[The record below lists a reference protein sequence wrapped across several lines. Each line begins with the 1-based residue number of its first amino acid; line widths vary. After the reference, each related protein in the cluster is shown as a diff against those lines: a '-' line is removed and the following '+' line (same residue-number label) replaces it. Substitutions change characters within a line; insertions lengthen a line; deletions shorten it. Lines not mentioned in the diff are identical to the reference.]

1 MIRSILS
8 QEILSNADRVLA
20 LLDRNP
26 LDSLS
31 GSFDREYWAW
41 NFKDYPNMSLQ
52 AGVYLLALLWD
63 TEFEGNR
70 YYRDASLLANI
81 RKALLF
87 WARHQKKNGSFD
99 QCYYNE
105 QSYGTTS
112 YTLLAVLKTLFIVER
127 LLPAAELKRVQQAVR
142 RAADFLLCHAESYGA
157 IANHQA
163 QFMYAMLMIDRY
175 RGNRDC
181 GKTYARLADS
191 LEALQ
196 SEEGWFREYDGMDA
210 GYLSQAIYYLALCH
224 ETTNDERMLAWIDK
238 AVLFFAHFVHPDG
251 SCGGVYGSRY
261 NENFYPCGFALL
273 KNRIPTAARV
283 LEYCITPGNPNLRLS
298 VLDPENL
305 IRLMTNYLETLRC
318 GPLEVEPEGKPLP
331 CEKPDTDTLFTEAG
345 IHVKGTNGY
354 YALVSFK
361 KGGCLSVYDKSR
373 RTPLHIDPSYVI
385 VLSNGDRI
393 SHGIRQDAEYEVTG
407 NRAFVRARFARVRI
421 PEYTPLKGFALRL
434 LAFTLL
440 RSLAVND
447 WFKKVLVRVL
457 ITGETMAP
465 ATLRRTITFHE
476 DRLEILDEISL
487 QGDHALREIIE
498 DPDVR
503 TRKMASVGYRHH
515 AMEAFSRIERK
526 DERSAVIRKVIPCA
540 TANDKPH

>member
-1 MIRSILS
+1 MIPSILS

-52 AGVYLLALLWD
+52 AGVYLLTLLWD

-70 YYRDASLLANI
+70 YYREASLLADI

-87 WARHQKKNGSFD
+87 WVRYQKRNGSFD
-99 QCYYNE
+99 QCFYNE

-112 YTLLAVLKTLFIVER
+112 YSLLAVLKTLFIVER
-127 LLPAAELKRVQQAVR
+127 HLPAAELKRVQEAVR
-142 RAADFLLCHAESYGA
+142 RASDFLLCHAETYGT

-181 GKTYARLADS
+181 SKTYARLADS
-191 LEALQ
+191 LASLQ

-224 ETTNDERMLAWIDK
+224 KATNDERLLARIDK
-238 AVLFFAHFVHPDG
+238 AVVFFTHFVHPDG

-273 KNRIPTAARV
+273 RNRIPTAGRV
-283 LEYCITPGNPNLRLS
+283 LAYCMTPANPSLRLS

-305 IRLMTNYLETLRC
+305 IRLMTNYLETLQC
-318 GPLEVEPEGKPLP
+318 GPFEVEPERKPLP
-331 CEKPDTDTLFTEAG
+331 CERPNMDILFTEAG
-345 IHVKGTNGY
+345 IHVKGTEGY

-373 RTPLHIDPSYVI
+373 RIPLHIDPSYVI
-385 VLSNGDRI
+385 VLSNGEQI
-393 SHGIRQDAEYEVTG
+393 SHGIRQDAEYKVTG
-407 NRAFVRARFARVRI
+407 NQAVLRARFARVRI
-421 PEYTPLKGFALRL
+421 PEYTPLKGLVLRL

-447 WFKKVLVRVL
+447 WFKKVLVQVL
-457 ITGETMAP
+457 ITGETRAP
-465 ATLRRTITFHE
+465 ATLRRLITFHE

-487 QGDHALREIIE
+487 QGDHTLREIIE
-498 DPDVR
+498 DPDAR
-503 TRKMASVGYRHH
+503 TRKMASVGYRHY

-526 DERSAVIRKVIPCA
+526 DERSAIIRKVIPCA
-540 TANDKPH
+540 TENDKPH